1 MDEYDGETFRF
12 EGEFTRDSKGNLWA
26 EGPGGYY
33 FDLAWLSPAPVA
45 VEPPAEAPKP
55 AGQPGQI
62 VSAIFGDAP
71 TKAWQDTVAQIVS
84 AQPSD
89 GHLRTDNGD
98 REFKI
103 LSWIAREVDFTQGI
117 VWIESHLRVLVRTH
131 KDKQGEGDVY
141 ESLIFRKNL
150 FAPQTGSPI
159 IEYPQGGDLV
169 SKDGVVYL
177 ANDWFPSLVSDRP
190 VEVVTLLGVEF
201 HQFSLPKAPVAAVE
215 PPAEAP
221 EVPVGV
227 TGFAALPLDLTQ
239 DLMDAS
245 VAPEASD
252 EDADEWRVPHPG
264 DVGSIIQARDSED
277 ASHVDSRWL
286 DRKLVAV
293 IATHLEDS
301 PRGTFVCA
309 ATHGNETRVCHT
321 WKFARISN
329 KQQPEAPKEEPKPLP
344 HFDKIG
350 KKVVV
355 SRYVAG
361 VVEWHRLGYLVTV
374 STRPELEGVIEYGV
388 NRFPFDDG
396 LGTDLYY
403 TKNESDS
410 EYRIRLAN

>member
-1 MDEYDGETFRF
+1 MDEYDGETFQF
-12 EGEFTRDSKGNLWA
+12 EGEFTRDSKGDPWA

-33 FDLAWLSPAPVA
+33 FDLAWLSPATATAPV
-45 VEPPAEAPKP
+45 EAPKP
-55 AGQPGQI
+55 AGQPEQV
-62 VSAIFGDAP
+62 VSSIFPDAP
-71 TKAWQDTVAQIVS
+71 TKAWQDAVAQIVS

-89 GHLRTDNGD
+89 GHLRTPNGD

-117 VWIESHLRVLVRTH
+117 VWIQAHLRVLVRTH

-141 ESLIFRKNL
+141 ESQIFLKNL
-150 FAPQTGSPI
+150 FAPQTDSPI

-177 ANDWFPSLVSDRP
+177 ANDWFPSLVADRP

-221 EVPVGV
+221 EEASEGV
-227 TGFAALPLDLTQ
+227 
-239 DLMDAS
+239 
-245 VAPEASD
+245 EASD
-252 EDADEWRVPHPG
+252 EDADEWRVP
-264 DVGSIIQARDSED
+264 DVVDIGKLVEVRDSDE
-277 ASHVDSRWL
+277 SHWRTRIL
-286 DRKLVAV
+286 TAV
-293 IATHLEDS
+293 LGIYS
-301 PRGTFVCA
+301 GGGRYVCA
-309 ATHGNETRVCHT
+309 IGETQSSHL
-321 WKFARISN
+321 WKHARISN

-361 VVEWHRLGYLVTV
+361 VVEWHRLGYLASV

>member
-1 MDEYDGETFRF
+1 
-12 EGEFTRDSKGNLWA
+12 
-26 EGPGGYY
+26 
-33 FDLAWLSPAPVA
+33 

-55 AGQPGQI
+55 AEQPEQI
-62 VSAIFGDAP
+62 VSAIFGDAS
-71 TKAWQDTVAQIVS
+71 TQAWQDTVAQIVS

-117 VWIESHLRVLVRTH
+117 VWIEAHLRVLVRTH

-141 ESLIFRKNL
+141 ESQIFLKNL
-150 FAPQTGSPI
+150 FAPQTDSPI

-201 HQFSLPKAPVAAVE
+201 HQFALPKAPVAAVE
-215 PPAEAP
+215 APAEAP

-227 TGFAALPLDLTQ
+227 
-239 DLMDAS
+239 
-245 VAPEASD
+245 EASE

-264 DVGSIIQARDSED
+264 DVGSIIQVRD
-277 ASHVDSRWL
+277 ADSGWRWT
-286 DRKLVAV
+286 DRKLLA
-293 IATHLEDS
+293 IIPEHLNN
-301 PRGTFVCA
+301 PNRGSFVCA
-309 ATHGNETRVCHT
+309 TKDETGICFT
-321 WKFARISN
+321 WKHARISN